1 MSNLKSLSD
10 AFKEMEKNRKKD
22 HGGATRSKSKE
33 LSVSELVVSG
43 TASFGGKADEGGRDS
58 NALHP
63 GALIQEDRVPDYMS
77 NEYARLLA
85 HGVINLNTDLQPVE
99 ENQSSLNGKSL
110 ANSGGLAS
118 PS

>member
-1 MSNLKSLSD
+1 
-10 AFKEMEKNRKKD
+10 MEKNRKKD

-43 TASFGGKADEGGRDS
+43 TASFGGKQGEGGRDS
-58 NALHP
+58 NALHS
-63 GALIQEDRVPDYMS
+63 GALMQEDRVPDYMS

-99 ENQSSLNGKSL
+99 EN
-110 ANSGGLAS
+110 
-118 PS
+118 